1 MPRLSPFIAP
11 LLLMA
16 SLVLSGCTVGAMH
29 RTHTPAP
36 AAPDL
41 AAVFD
46 CLRENRLALVSAHRG
61 QANPERAENA
71 MSSFSESL
79 GKGPILIEMD
89 IARAADGALVL
100 MHDNTLDR
108 TTTGTGPVTKKTY
121 PELRR
126 LHLKDP
132 QGKQL
137 DERIPSLDEALTWAR
152 RNGAMLQLDLKRGVP
167 LADVVAAVR
176 RADVERQVI
185 IIAYNR
191 ADTESALRLAPG
203 MMVSG
208 SGRNAAETTAILA
221 GANERLLVFTGLTE
235 PDPAFI
241 ARLDAVGAE
250 AITAT
255 LGKAG
260 QRLDDRYMADDDGRE
275 YADLAARGVA
285 LIASDRPVDAWRAL
299 KDANRDGTIC
309 LKGNKT

>member
-1 MPRLSPFIAP
+1 MPRLHQRLSAIAA
-11 LLLMA
+11 LLLLGA
-16 SLVLSGCTVGAMH
+16 CTVGTMH

-36 AAPDL
+36 VAPDL

-71 MSSFSESL
+71 ISSFTESVR
-79 GKGPILIEMD
+79 KGPILIEMD

-100 MHDNTLDR
+100 LHDTTLDR
-108 TTTGTGPVTKKTY
+108 TTTGTGPVTKKSY

-132 QGKQL
+132 QGEQL

-152 RNGAMLQLDLKRGVP
+152 RNGSMLQLDLKRGVP

-176 RADVERQVI
+176 RARVERQVV

-191 ADTESALRLAPG
+191 ADTEAAMRLAPDI
-203 MMVSG
+203 MVSG
-208 SGRNAAETTAILA
+208 SGRNASETTAILA
-221 GANERLLVFTGLTE
+221 KANKRLLLFTGLTE
-235 PDPAFI
+235 PDPALI
-241 ARLDAVGAE
+241 ARLDAVGVE

-255 LGKAG
+255 LGKPE
-260 QRLDDRYMADDDGRE
+260 QRLDDRYMADGDGRE

-299 KDANRDGTIC
+299 KDADRDGTIC